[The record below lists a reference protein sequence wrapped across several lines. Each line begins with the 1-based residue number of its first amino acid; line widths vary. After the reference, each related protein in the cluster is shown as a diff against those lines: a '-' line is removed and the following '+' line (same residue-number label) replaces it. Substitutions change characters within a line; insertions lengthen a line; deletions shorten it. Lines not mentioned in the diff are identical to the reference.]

1 MSYLKTFTLAL
12 LALAA
17 LGFSSC
23 TKGVEH
29 TGDQT
34 GDLYG
39 NWVLDT
45 KSYKMTQDADPVIT
59 DFSNDHFYL
68 AFMEPKVAFAKE
80 GSIFTFD
87 IDDVDSVPFSYNQ
100 EKKQI
105 TFEKIMS
112 LSKGFPPRTMTLFGT
127 YDVVELTSQ
136 KLVLS
141 QSEKSWLSSDSN
153 AVSTTTYSYHK
164 LVEHNNNK

>member
-1 MSYLKTFTLAL
+1 MKHF
-12 LALAA
+12 ALAVMAVVA
-17 LGFSSC
+17 LAFSSC

-45 KSYKMTQDADPVIT
+45 KTVTYEGSESKPDVT
-59 DFSNDHFYL
+59 DFTGEHFYL
-68 AFMEPKVAFAKE
+68 AFMEPKLAFAKE

-87 IDDVDSVPFSYNQ
+87 IDDVDSVPFSYSQ
-100 EKKQI
+100 DKKQI

-112 LSKGFPPRTMTLFGT
+112 LSSGFPPKTMTLFGT
-127 YDVVELTSQ
+127 FDVKELTSQ
-136 KLVLS
+136 KLTLS
-141 QSEKSWLSSDSN
+141 QSEKSILLGGKT
-153 AVSTTTYSYHK
+153 VTTVYAYHK
-164 LVEHNNNK
+164 LVEHSKDK